1 MAKKMLELSQCRN
14 GFDRITKG
22 RKMNKVQ
29 IADIVALFP
38 LESDTAKSLVN
49 RLDSALGKEGSA
61 SSRLKMASASIL
73 AQSGKLPEDDQDAL
87 ILTALGSFLLISAE
101 IAVDNTPAPST
112 NAKPK
117 AEKKTREKWFDADSP
132 EAQAIT
138 TPKPSKSGKTAPA
151 PAVNLDAVAKLLTEI
166 LAGR

>member
-1 MAKKMLELSQCRN
+1 
-14 GFDRITKG
+14 
-22 RKMNKVQ
+22 MNKVQ
-29 IADIVALFP
+29 IAEIVALFP
-38 LESDTAKSLVN
+38 LEPDTAKSLVN
-49 RLDSALGKEGSA
+49 RLESALGKEGSA

-73 AQSGKLPEDDQDAL
+73 AQAGKLQEDDQDAL

-112 NAKPK
+112 TKPK

-138 TPKPSKSGKTAPA
+138 TPKPSKSGKAVQA
-151 PAVNLDAVAKLLTEI
+151 PAVNLDAVAKLLSEI